1 MEEEDPR
8 IGQVRR
14 VCPLGKIEGGKDLD
28 GLKTESMATRKPKP
42 FRVVVTGG
50 PCAGKS
56 SLCRLLASR
65 FPEAVLVPE
74 AATEVILSGQTPER
88 LGQELFQQKV
98 YERQVVLEREA
109 LRRSSFLICDR
120 GLPDGLAYCPGIFH
134 RLGVSLDS
142 ALRRYAVV
150 LHLAVIP
157 DSESYSLHCAENPAR
172 REDHARAL
180 VLEKNLRKIY
190 SGHPSYHFL
199 WGALEVKLTAAVR
212 ILLERRRAVQP
223 CLGFPQT

>member
-1 MEEEDPR
+1 
-8 IGQVRR
+8 
-14 VCPLGKIEGGKDLD
+14 
-28 GLKTESMATRKPKP
+28 MATKKPRP

-56 SLCRLLASR
+56 SLCRLLGGK
-65 FPEAVLVPE
+65 FPEAVVVPE

-88 LGQELFQQKV
+88 IGQELFQQRV

-109 LRRSSFLICDR
+109 LRRSPFLICDR
-120 GLPDGLAYCPGIFH
+120 GLPDGLAYCPGIFQ
-134 RLGVSLDS
+134 RLGVSLDA

-150 LHLAVIP
+150 LHLAVIADP
-157 DSESYSLHCAENPAR
+157 ESYRLHCAENPAR

-199 WGALEVKLTAAVR
+199 WGDLEAKFLAAVA
-212 ILLERRRAVQP
+212 ILLESTRAGQP
-223 CLGFPQT
+223 SLDFSPET